1 MSHGRLQADL
11 SLYELTVGRESRFGT
26 LNHKLQRQRFLCHC
40 LAIVGYPLIDWS
52 PNEKYIALHVQVQID
67 QCPVV
72 STIPR
77 SISCTNDL
85 IHILTA
91 CSNSHVCSGNP
102 TEDFSELVRRMEG
115 YLRVQQVFCMHDIY

>member
-1 MSHGRLQADL
+1 MKEIGLGNLHDHNLEWNLGCHG
-11 SLYELTVGRESRFGT
+11 
-26 LNHKLQRQRFLCHC
+26 
-40 LAIVGYPLIDWS
+40 
-52 PNEKYIALHVQVQID
+52 VQVQID

-102 TEDFSELVRRMEG
+102 IEDFSELVEENG
-115 YLRVQQVFCMHDIY
+115 GIFKSSTGIVHA

>member
-1 MSHGRLQADL
+1 MMLLTEAWLIEGSCHG
-11 SLYELTVGRESRFGT
+11 
-26 LNHKLQRQRFLCHC
+26 
-40 LAIVGYPLIDWS
+40 
-52 PNEKYIALHVQVQID
+52 VQVQID

-91 CSNSHVCSGNP
+91 CRNSHVCSGNP
-102 TEDFSELVRRMEG
+102 IEDFSELVEENG
-115 YLRVQQVFCMHDIY
+115 GIFKSSTGIVHA